1 MKFLNTLAKLMA
13 ALAAVAAAA
22 AVIYRLIERH
32 NEKMD
37 ELDAYL
43 MDDPDETVENQS
55 LEPGDVEYLNQDFGE
70 WNQIDH
76 DQAVEVSFLT
86 DPQQVEAF
94 QQALA
99 EHGCS
104 SHYDPDSKIL
114 TTVLYGPKDRAEIEE
129 FETVLKD
136 ALAKTN
142 STYLGYAFE

>member
-55 LEPGDVEYLNQDFGE
+55 LEPGMSNTSTRISENG
-70 WNQIDH
+70 IR
-76 DQAVEVSFLT
+76 ST
-86 DPQQVEAF
+86 MIRP
-94 QQALA
+94 
-99 EHGCS
+99 
-104 SHYDPDSKIL
+104 
-114 TTVLYGPKDRAEIEE
+114 
-129 FETVLKD
+129 LKFP
-136 ALAKTN
+136 
-142 STYLGYAFE
+142 S